1 MSKGTGRK
9 GSNSEQ
15 WHSSKVL
22 SISSVTRI
30 TGFSWLS
37 SRGQASAGFWFGIV
51 NTSSFNLYILSLTRS
66 TSFSKHFSSTS
77 NSTTR
82 YAKNIQSIR
91 GIDYFFFFL
100 KQLLLLKTK
109 FWNYL
114 RSHGIFY
121 QQHHHAEFNIICS
134 FPYHLC
140 FSAIWS
146 RRVNSVMHY
155 TD

>member
-37 SRGQASAGFWFGIV
+37 SWGQASAGFWFGIL

-66 TSFSKHFSSTS
+66 TSFSKHFSSAC
-77 NSTTR
+77 NSATH

-91 GIDYFFFFL
+91 GIDYYFFFL
-100 KQLLLLKTK
+100 KAVAVFKNKVLKLSDHTVY
-109 FWNYL
+109 FINSITTQSL
-114 RSHGIFY
+114 ILFAHF
-121 QQHHHAEFNIICS
+121 HTIC
-134 FPYHLC
+134 
-140 FSAIWS
+140 A
-146 RRVNSVMHY
+146 SVQFDHEE
-155 TD
+155 